1 MIKSEL
7 LSVRI
12 FLVTVTLKNRQEKYY
27 WKLIVKT
34 NLQNYK
40 IKDLNGEN
48 IIGSFYEK
56 KLLLSKL

>member
-12 FLVTVTLKNRQEKYY
+12 FLVTVTLKNCQEKYY

>member
-12 FLVTVTLKNRQEKYY
+12 FLVTVTLKNWQEKYY

>member
-12 FLVTVTLKNRQEKYY
+12 FLVMVTLKNCQEKYY

-56 KLLLSKL
+56 KLFLSKL